1 VTSPGDLPAE
11 GLTAG
16 EVVGAEV
23 AYLDPPSLAVVPDAS
38 ETPRVTLTI
47 PAEVLAEL
55 KEAVKREVVA
65 ELRSEQRPASSP
77 YLTIPEAADLLRC
90 SRGRIDN
97 LLSARRLSRV
107 KEGGR
112 TLLLRAEVEAYPR
125 VEEARR

>member
-1 VTSPGDLPAE
+1 MTSPGDLPAE

-47 PAEVLAEL
+47 PAEVL
-55 KEAVKREVVA
+55 A